1 MSYSVK
7 RPRCK
12 QFFRVMRITTLLL
25 FVFIFCM
32 HAENSS
38 SQNVNVTIKRSNTE
52 LENVLNDIE
61 KQTDYLFIYNKFV
74 NVDRKVSVNLK
85 KASLE
90 EVLANLFAGT
100 DVKYS
105 VDGSYILLSAGG
117 TTTTISLSAQQG
129 KMVSGVITDI
139 NGEPIIGANVIEK
152 DSESVGTVTDVD
164 GKFTLAL
171 DKPAATLVVSYI
183 GYLTK
188 EVPVGSQ
195 SVLKIILS
203 EDTQNLEEVVVI
215 GYGSVKKSDLTG
227 AVGSIQVD
235 KVQGISVKSVDQ
247 MLQGRTSGLYMVQNS
262 GMPGASSTVRIRGG
276 NSISGGNE
284 PLYIIDGMPV
294 YPSAD
299 ASQTAL
305 SPLNSIPTS
314 DIESIEVLK
323 DASAAAIYG
332 SRGSNGVVLVTTK
345 KGTSDKLSVS
355 YDGYVGVQN
364 VSKKLDMMNAYE
376 YAEFVKDARNNA
388 YLSKVPG
395 ASASDP
401 NSVRPKGYMQIATD
415 LFPYL
420 EGVKGLTDTD
430 WQDAIF
436 RTAMTTG
443 HNISLSGKSNSV
455 NYFVSGNYMKKEGT
469 IIGSDF
475 EKFGG
480 RLNLSGQHKRL
491 KFGVNFAPSYSVS
504 NSVDASGAGGIVQS
518 ALMMPP
524 TFPVYNADGSYNFQG
539 NGYWRIGTDY
549 EHNEVMNPVA
559 MARLQSNVTDRMSI
573 TGKAYAELE
582 LMKGLSYKLSLGGDY
597 YGAHNDKYRQS
608 GLPLKGKDYYDSPSN
623 PIGYS
628 SSSFFFNWLV
638 ENQLTYTTTIN
649 KKHNITAIL
658 VQSAQKET
666 KKTDNVTATDY
677 PNDYIQTVNGGTVTK
692 GGSDKTQWSI
702 ASYLAR
708 VQYNYEGRYMLS
720 AAIRTDGSS
729 RFGKNNRWGYFPSAS
744 AAWRISDE
752 KFFKNIKE
760 LSFVNDMKIR
770 ASYGVTGNFEIGNY
784 DHLATMSTDN
794 YILGTNGGL
803 LHYGYK
809 PDNIK
814 RDDLS
819 WEKNQMINAGI
830 DLQMFDGYIGFSVDY
845 YNTNTSNMLLYV
857 PVPLLTGY
865 STSLQNLGK
874 VNNRGWELALTSQHT
889 FTNGFGYSFNAN
901 YAKNTNEVKELGP
914 GNAPIISSGSVG
926 HAYYITEVGKPIG
939 NYYLLVQDGIFA
951 TEEDLKKYPHFD
963 NTEVGDFR
971 FVDVDGDGKLD
982 LDKDRTICGNY
993 MPKFTYGF
1001 GGKLWYAGFDM
1012 DFNFQGVYG
1021 NKILNLNKRYLD
1033 NMEGNTNGTKI
1044 ALDRW
1049 KSPEN
1054 PGSGSVNKANRK
1066 QTGYNS
1072 RTSTWHLESGSYLR
1086 LQNLS
1091 LGYTLPRALTQKFK
1105 VEKMRVYVSGQN
1117 LFTITNYSGYN
1128 PEVNAR
1134 PSKNLTP
1141 GEDYGTYPLA
1151 RTYMFGLN
1159 LTL

>member
-1 MSYSVK
+1 MAVFAQTVSFGSNKV
-7 RPRCK
+7 
-12 QFFRVMRITTLLL
+12 TLKSA
-25 FVFIFCM
+25 FEKIEQSSKYKV
-32 HAENSS
+32 AYNSS
-38 SQNVNVTIKRSNTE
+38 QLDANRTVTLTKKSDDVFGMLNQLLKGTNCTYE
-52 LENVLNDIE
+52 LEGNYIIIKSQHKGKAQSHGKKIKVKGVVKDETGEPVIGATVME
-61 KQTDYLFIYNKFV
+61 KG
-74 NVDRKVSVNLK
+74 S
-85 KASLE
+85 
-90 EVLANLFAGT
+90 ANN
-100 DVKYS
+100 
-105 VDGSYILLSAGG
+105 
-117 TTTTISLSAQQG
+117 
-129 KMVSGVITDI
+129 GVITDI
-139 NGEPIIGANVIEK
+139 DGNYTIEIA
-152 DSESVGTVTDVD
+152 SD
-164 GKFTLAL
+164 GLLA
-171 DKPAATLVVSYI
+171 VSYI
-183 GYLTK
+183 GCK
-188 EVPVGSQ
+188 DQEIKVNGREVINVNLADDNK
-195 SVLKIILS
+195 VL
-203 EDTQNLEEVVVI
+203 DEVVVV
-215 GYGSVKKSDLTG
+215 GYGVQKKRDVSTAVSSVKAEALANNPSTDFRQALAGK
-227 AVGSIQVD
+227 
-235 KVQGISVKSVDQ
+235 
-247 MLQGRTSGLYMVQNS
+247 
-262 GMPGASSTVRIRGG
+262 MPGVQVTVPSGDPEGSVSIRVRGVSTVNAG
-276 NSISGGNE
+276 SD
-284 PLYIIDGMPV
+284 PLYVVDGVPMERGF
-294 YPSAD
+294 AN
-299 ASQTAL
+299 
-305 SPLNSIPTS
+305 LNTN
-314 DIESIEVLK
+314 DIESVEVLK

-345 KGTSDKLSVS
+345 KGTSDKLSIS
-355 YDGYVGVQN
+355 YDGYVGIQN

-376 YAEFVKDARNNA
+376 YAEFVKDARDNA

-395 ASASDP
+395 GSASDP
-401 NSVRPKGYMQIATD
+401 NSVRPKGNMQIAAD
-415 LFPYL
+415 FFPYL
-420 EGVKGLTDTD
+420 QGVKGLTDTD

-443 HNISLSGKSNSV
+443 HNVSLSGKSNSI

-475 EKFGG
+475 EKYGG

-504 NSVDASGAGGIVQS
+504 NTVDASGAGGIVQS

-524 TFPVYNADGSYNFQG
+524 IFPVYNADGSYNYQG
-539 NGYWRIGTDY
+539 NGYLRIGTDY
-549 EHNEVMNPVA
+549 EHNEVLNPVA

-573 TGKAYAELE
+573 TGKVYAELE

-608 GLPLKGKDYYDSPSN
+608 SLPLKGKDYYDSPSN
-623 PIGYS
+623 PVGYS

-666 KKTDNVTATDY
+666 KKIDNVTATDY

-744 AAWRISDE
+744 VAWRISDE
-752 KFFKNIKE
+752 QFFKNVKE
-760 LSFVNDMKIR
+760 LSFINDMKIR

-794 YILGTNGGL
+794 YILGANGGL
-803 LHYGYK
+803 LQYGYK

-865 STSLQNLGK
+865 STSLQNIGK

-889 FTNGFGYSFNAN
+889 FANGFGYSFNAN

-914 GNAPIISSGSVG
+914 GNAPIISTGSVG
-926 HAYYITEVGKPIG
+926 HAFYKTEVGKPIG

-951 TEEDLKKYPHFD
+951 TAEDLKKYPHFD

-1049 KSPEN
+1049 RSPEN

-1105 VEKMRVYVSGQN
+1105 VEKLRVYVSGQN
-1117 LFTITNYSGYN
+1117 LFTITDYSGYN

>member
-1 MSYSVK
+1 MAVFAQTVSFGSNKVTLK
-7 RPRCK
+7 SAFEK
-12 QFFRVMRITTLLL
+12 IEQFSKYKV
-25 FVFIFCM
+25 
-32 HAENSS
+32 AYNSS
-38 SQNVNVTIKRSNTE
+38 QLDANRTVTLTQKSDDVFGMLNQLLKGTNCTYE
-52 LENVLNDIE
+52 LEGNYIVIKSQHKGKAQSHGKKIKVKGVVKDETGEPVIGATVME
-61 KQTDYLFIYNKFV
+61 KG
-74 NVDRKVSVNLK
+74 S
-85 KASLE
+85 
-90 EVLANLFAGT
+90 ANN
-100 DVKYS
+100 
-105 VDGSYILLSAGG
+105 
-117 TTTTISLSAQQG
+117 
-129 KMVSGVITDI
+129 GVITDI
-139 NGEPIIGANVIEK
+139 DGNYTIEIA
-152 DSESVGTVTDVD
+152 SD
-164 GKFTLAL
+164 GLLA
-171 DKPAATLVVSYI
+171 VSYI
-183 GYLTK
+183 GCK
-188 EVPVGSQ
+188 DQEIKVNGREVINVNLADDNK
-195 SVLKIILS
+195 VL
-203 EDTQNLEEVVVI
+203 DEVVVV
-215 GYGSVKKSDLTG
+215 GYGVQKKRDVSTAVSSVKAEALANNPSTDFRQALAGK
-227 AVGSIQVD
+227 
-235 KVQGISVKSVDQ
+235 
-247 MLQGRTSGLYMVQNS
+247 
-262 GMPGASSTVRIRGG
+262 MPGVQVTVPSGDPEGSVSIRVRGVSTVNAG
-276 NSISGGNE
+276 SD
-284 PLYIIDGMPV
+284 PLYVVDGVPMERGF
-294 YPSAD
+294 AN
-299 ASQTAL
+299 
-305 SPLNSIPTS
+305 LNTN
-314 DIESIEVLK
+314 DIESVEVLK

-345 KGTSDKLSVS
+345 KGTSDKLSIS
-355 YDGYVGVQN
+355 YDGYVGIQN

-376 YAEFVKDARNNA
+376 YAEFVKDARDNA

-395 ASASDP
+395 GSASDP
-401 NSVRPKGYMQIATD
+401 NSVRPKGNMQIAAD
-415 LFPYL
+415 FFPYL
-420 EGVKGLTDTD
+420 QGVKGLTDTD

-443 HNISLSGKSNSV
+443 HNVSLSGKSNSI

-475 EKFGG
+475 EKYGG

-504 NSVDASGAGGIVQS
+504 NTVDASGAGGIVQS

-524 TFPVYNADGSYNFQG
+524 IFPVYNADGSYNYQG
-539 NGYWRIGTDY
+539 NGYLRIGTDY
-549 EHNEVMNPVA
+549 EHNEVLNPVA

-573 TGKAYAELE
+573 TGKVYAELE

-608 GLPLKGKDYYDSPSN
+608 SLPLKGKDYYDSPSN
-623 PIGYS
+623 PVGYS

-744 AAWRISDE
+744 VAWRISDE
-752 KFFKNIKE
+752 QFFKNVKE
-760 LSFVNDMKIR
+760 LSFINDMKIR

-794 YILGTNGGL
+794 YILGANGGL
-803 LHYGYK
+803 LQYGYK

-865 STSLQNLGK
+865 STSLQNIGK

-889 FTNGFGYSFNAN
+889 FANGFGYSFNAN

-914 GNAPIISSGSVG
+914 GNAPIISTGSVG
-926 HAYYITEVGKPIG
+926 HAFYKTEVGKPIG

-951 TEEDLKKYPHFD
+951 TAEDLKKYPHFD

-1049 KSPEN
+1049 RSPEN

-1105 VEKMRVYVSGQN
+1105 VEKLRVYVSGQN
-1117 LFTITNYSGYN
+1117 LFTITDYSGYN

>member
-1 MSYSVK
+1 MQTTQKFINLNKYNMNLK
-7 RPRCK
+7 RISASCFSLLLVG
-12 QFFRVMRITTLLL
+12 QMTLLAQNVSFNSNKVTL
-25 FVFIFCM
+25 KSAFEKIEKASKYKV
-32 HAENSS
+32 AYNSS
-38 SQNVNVTIKRSNTE
+38 QLDANRTVTLTKKSDDIMGMLSQLLKGTNCTYELDGNYIIIKPQQKAKSQARGKK
-52 LENVLNDIE
+52 I
-61 KQTDYLFIYNKFV
+61 
-74 NVDRKVSVNLK
+74 KVHGV
-85 KASLE
+85 
-90 EVLANLFAGT
+90 
-100 DVKYS
+100 VK
-105 VDGSYILLSAGG
+105 DD
-117 TTTTISLSAQQG
+117 
-129 KMVSGVITDI
+129 M
-139 NGEPIIGANVIEK
+139 GEPVIGATVMEK
-152 DSESVGTVTDVD
+152 GSTNNGVVTDMD
-164 GKFTLAL
+164 GNYTIEIPSDGLLA
-171 DKPAATLVVSYI
+171 VSYI
-183 GYLTK
+183 GCK
-188 EVPVGSQ
+188 DQEVKVNGRETINVNLADDNK
-195 SVLKIILS
+195 VL
-203 EDTQNLEEVVVI
+203 DEVVVV
-215 GYGSVKKSDLTG
+215 GYGVQKKRDVSTAVSSVKAEALANNPSTDFRQALAGK
-227 AVGSIQVD
+227 
-235 KVQGISVKSVDQ
+235 
-247 MLQGRTSGLYMVQNS
+247 
-262 GMPGASSTVRIRGG
+262 MPGVQVTVPSGDPEGSVSIRVRGVSTVNAG
-276 NSISGGNE
+276 SD
-284 PLYIIDGMPV
+284 PLYVVDGVPMERGF
-294 YPSAD
+294 AN
-299 ASQTAL
+299 
-305 SPLNSIPTS
+305 LNTN
-314 DIESIEVLK
+314 DIESVEVLK

-355 YDGYVGVQN
+355 YDGYVGVQT

-376 YAEFVKDARNNA
+376 YAEFVKDAHNNA
-388 YLSKVPG
+388 YLSEVPG
-395 ASASDP
+395 ASVNDP
-401 NSVRPKGYMQIATD
+401 NSVRPKGYQQIPTD
-415 LFPYL
+415 LYPYL
-420 EGVKGLTDTD
+420 EGVQGLTDTD

-436 RTAMTTG
+436 RNAMTTG
-443 HNISLSGKSNSV
+443 HNIS
-455 NYFVSGNYMKKEGT
+455 VSGNYMKKEGV

-475 EKFGG
+475 EKYGG

-491 KFGVNFAPSYSVS
+491 KFGVNFAPSYSTS

-549 EHNEVMNPVA
+549 QHNEVMNPVA

-573 TGKAYAELE
+573 TGKVYAELE

-608 GLPLKGKDYYDSPSN
+608 SLPLKGKDYYDSPSN
-623 PIGYS
+623 PEGYS
-628 SSSFFFNWLV
+628 SSSFYFNWLV

-752 KFFKNIKE
+752 QFFKNVKA
-760 LSFVNDMKIR
+760 LSFINDMKIR

-784 DHLATMSTDN
+784 EHLATMSNDN
-794 YILGTNGGL
+794 YILGNNGGSL
-803 LHYGYK
+803 VYGYK

-819 WEKNQMINAGI
+819 WEKNQMVNAGI
-830 DLQMFDGYIGFSVDY
+830 DLQMFDGYLGFSVDY

-865 STSLQNLGK
+865 STSLQNIGK
-874 VNNRGWELALTSQHT
+874 VNNRGWEIALTSQHT
-889 FTNGFGYSFNAN
+889 FANGFGYSFNAN
-901 YAKNTNEVKELGP
+901 YAKNTNEVKALGP
-914 GNAPIISSGSVG
+914 GNASIISSGSVA

-939 NYYLLVQDGIFA
+939 SYYLLVQDGVFE

-963 NTEVGDFR
+963 NTKVGDFR

-982 LDKDRTICGNY
+982 LDKDRAICGNY

-1021 NKILNLNKRYLD
+1021 NKILNLNKRYID
-1033 NMEGNTNGTKI
+1033 NMEGNVNGTKI

-1049 KSPEN
+1049 KSETN
-1054 PGSGSVNKANRK
+1054 PGSGFVNKANRK
-1066 QTGYNS
+1066 QTGYNG

-1091 LGYTLPRALTQKFK
+1091 LGYTLPKALTQKFK
-1105 VEKMRVYVSGQN
+1105 VEKLRVYVSGQN

>member
-1 MSYSVK
+1 MNLK
-7 RPRCK
+7 RISASC
-12 QFFRVMRITTLLL
+12 FCLLL
-25 FVFIFCM
+25 AGQMTLSAQNVSFSSNKVTLKSAFEKIEKESKYKI
-32 HAENSS
+32 AYNSS
-38 SQNVNVTIKRSNTE
+38 QLNANRSVTLTKKSDDVFGMLNQLLKGTNFTYEMEGNYIVIKPQQKAKSQAHGKKIKVRGVVKDETGE
-52 LENVLNDIE
+52 PVIGATVME
-61 KQTDYLFIYNKFV
+61 K
-74 NVDRKVSVNLK
+74 
-85 KASLE
+85 
-90 EVLANLFAGT
+90 
-100 DVKYS
+100 
-105 VDGSYILLSAGG
+105 G
-117 TTTTISLSAQQG
+117 TTTN
-129 KMVSGVITDI
+129 GV
-139 NGEPIIGANVIEK
+139 
-152 DSESVGTVTDVD
+152 VTDLD
-164 GKFTLAL
+164 GNYTIEIPADGMLA
-171 DKPAATLVVSYI
+171 VSYI
-183 GYLTK
+183 GCK
-188 EVPVGSQ
+188 DQDIKVNGREVINVNLADDNK
-195 SVLKIILS
+195 V
-203 EDTQNLEEVVVI
+203 LEEVVVV
-215 GYGSVKKSDLTG
+215 GYGVQKKRDVSTAVSSVKAEALANNPSTDFRQALAGK
-227 AVGSIQVD
+227 
-235 KVQGISVKSVDQ
+235 
-247 MLQGRTSGLYMVQNS
+247 
-262 GMPGASSTVRIRGG
+262 MPGVQVTVPSGDPEGSVSIRVRGVSTVNAG
-276 NSISGGNE
+276 SD
-284 PLYIIDGMPV
+284 PLYVVDGVPMERGF
-294 YPSAD
+294 AN
-299 ASQTAL
+299 
-305 SPLNSIPTS
+305 LNTN
-314 DIESIEVLK
+314 DIESVEVLK

-376 YAEFVKDARNNA
+376 YAEFVKDAHDNA
-388 YLSKVPG
+388 YLDKNPNG
-395 ASASDP
+395 SANDP
-401 NSVRPKGYMQIATD
+401 NSSRKEGYMKIPD
-415 LFPYL
+415 MLVPYL
-420 EGVKGLTDTD
+420 EGKTGLTDTD

-436 RTAMTTG
+436 RSAMTTG
-443 HNISLSGKSNSV
+443 HNISLSGKSNSI
-455 NYFVSGNYMKKEGT
+455 NYFVSGNYMKKEGI

-475 EKFGG
+475 EKYGG

-504 NSVDASGAGGIVQS
+504 NSVNASGANGIVQS

-524 TFPVYNADGSYNFQG
+524 IFPVYNPDGSYNYQG
-539 NGYWRIGTDY
+539 NGYLRIGTDY
-549 EHNEVMNPVA
+549 QINEVLNPVA

-573 TGKAYAELE
+573 TGKAFAELE

-597 YGAHNDKYRQS
+597 YGAHNDQYRQS
-608 GLPLKGKDYYDSPSN
+608 ALPLKGKNYYDTPSN
-623 PIGYS
+623 PKGYS

-638 ENQLTYTTTIN
+638 ENQLTYTTTID
-649 KKHNITAIL
+649 KKHNISAVL

-666 KKTDNVTATDY
+666 MKTDNVTATDY
-677 PNDYIQTVNGGTVTK
+677 PNDYIHTINGGTVTE
-692 GGSDKTQWSI
+692 GESDKTQWSI

-720 AAIRTDGSS
+720 AAIRADGSS

-752 KFFKNIKE
+752 QFFKNVKK
-760 LSFVNDMKIR
+760 LSFINDMKIR
-770 ASYGVTGNFEIGNY
+770 ASYGVTGNFQIGNY
-784 DHLATMSTDN
+784 DHLATMSIDN
-794 YILGTNGGL
+794 YILGNGL
-803 LHYGYK
+803 AYGYK

-830 DLQMFDGYIGFSVDY
+830 DLQMFDGYLGLSVDY

-874 VNNRGWELALTSQHT
+874 VNNRGWEIGLTSQHT
-889 FTNGFGYSFNAN
+889 FANGLGYSFNVN

-939 NYYLLVQDGIFA
+939 SYYLLKYDGVFKNQQ
-951 TEEDLKKYPHFD
+951 ELDSYPHLA
-963 NTEVGDFR
+963 NAKVGDFR
-971 FVDVDGDGKLD
+971 FVDVDGSGDID

-1001 GGKLWYAGFDM
+1001 GGKLWYGGFDM

-1021 NKILNLNKRYLD
+1021 NKILNLNRRYID
-1033 NMEGNTNGTKI
+1033 SMEGNVNGTKV

-1054 PGSGSVNKANRK
+1054 PGSGWVNRANRK
-1066 QTGYNS
+1066 QTGSNG
-1072 RTSTWHLESGSYLR
+1072 RTSTWHLEGGSYLR
-1086 LQNLS
+1086 LQNLA
-1091 LGYTLPRALTQKFK
+1091 LGYTLPRAFTQKFK

-1117 LFTITNYSGYN
+1117 LFTITDYSGYN

-1159 LTL
+1159 ITL

>member
-1 MSYSVK
+1 MAVFAQTVSFGSNKV
-7 RPRCK
+7 
-12 QFFRVMRITTLLL
+12 TLKSA
-25 FVFIFCM
+25 FEKIEQSSKYKV
-32 HAENSS
+32 AYNSS
-38 SQNVNVTIKRSNTE
+38 QLDANRTVTLTKKSDDVFGMLNQLLKGTNCTYE
-52 LENVLNDIE
+52 LEGNYIVIKSQHKGKAQSHGKKIKVKGVVKDETGEPVIGATVME
-61 KQTDYLFIYNKFV
+61 KG
-74 NVDRKVSVNLK
+74 S
-85 KASLE
+85 
-90 EVLANLFAGT
+90 ANN
-100 DVKYS
+100 
-105 VDGSYILLSAGG
+105 
-117 TTTTISLSAQQG
+117 
-129 KMVSGVITDI
+129 GVITDI
-139 NGEPIIGANVIEK
+139 DGNYTIEIA
-152 DSESVGTVTDVD
+152 SD
-164 GKFTLAL
+164 GLLA
-171 DKPAATLVVSYI
+171 VSYI
-183 GYLTK
+183 GCK
-188 EVPVGSQ
+188 DQEIKVNGREVINVNLADDNK
-195 SVLKIILS
+195 VL
-203 EDTQNLEEVVVI
+203 DEVVVV
-215 GYGSVKKSDLTG
+215 GYGVQKKRDVSTAVSSVKAEALANNPASDFRQALAG
-227 AVGSIQVD
+227 
-235 KVQGISVKSVDQ
+235 K
-247 MLQGRTSGLYMVQNS
+247 
-262 GMPGASSTVRIRGG
+262 MPGVQVTVPSGDPEGSVSIRVRGVSTVNAG
-276 NSISGGNE
+276 SD
-284 PLYIIDGMPV
+284 PLYVVDGVPMERGF
-294 YPSAD
+294 AN
-299 ASQTAL
+299 
-305 SPLNSIPTS
+305 LNTN

-345 KGTSDKLSVS
+345 KGTSDKLSIS
-355 YDGYVGVQN
+355 YDGYVGIQN

-376 YAEFVKDARNNA
+376 YAEFVKDARDNA

-395 ASASDP
+395 GSASDP
-401 NSVRPKGYMQIATD
+401 NSVRPKGNMQIAAD
-415 LFPYL
+415 FFPYL
-420 EGVKGLTDTD
+420 QGVKGLTDTD

-443 HNISLSGKSNSV
+443 HNVSLSGKSNSI

-475 EKFGG
+475 EKYGG

-504 NSVDASGAGGIVQS
+504 NTVDASGAGGIVQS

-524 TFPVYNADGSYNFQG
+524 IFPVYNADGSYNYQG
-539 NGYWRIGTDY
+539 NGYLRIGTDY
-549 EHNEVMNPVA
+549 EHNEVLNPVA

-573 TGKAYAELE
+573 TGKVYAELE

-608 GLPLKGKDYYDSPSN
+608 SLPLKGKDYYDSPSN
-623 PIGYS
+623 PVGYS

-744 AAWRISDE
+744 VAWRISDE
-752 KFFKNIKE
+752 QFFKNVKE
-760 LSFVNDMKIR
+760 LSFINDMKIR

-794 YILGTNGGL
+794 YILGANGGL
-803 LHYGYK
+803 LQYGYK

-865 STSLQNLGK
+865 STSLQNIGK

-889 FTNGFGYSFNAN
+889 FANGFGYSFNAN

-914 GNAPIISSGSVG
+914 GNAPIISTGSVG
-926 HAYYITEVGKPIG
+926 HAFYKTEVGKPIG

-951 TEEDLKKYPHFD
+951 TAEDLKKYPHFD

-1049 KSPEN
+1049 RSPEN

-1105 VEKMRVYVSGQN
+1105 VEKLRVYVSGQN
-1117 LFTITNYSGYN
+1117 LFTITDYSGYN

>member
-1 MSYSVK
+1 M
-7 RPRCK
+7 
-12 QFFRVMRITTLLL
+12 
-25 FVFIFCM
+25 
-32 HAENSS
+32 
-38 SQNVNVTIKRSNTE
+38 
-52 LENVLNDIE
+52 
-61 KQTDYLFIYNKFV
+61 
-74 NVDRKVSVNLK
+74 
-85 KASLE
+85 
-90 EVLANLFAGT
+90 LA
-100 DVKYS
+100 
-105 VDGSYILLSAGG
+105 
-117 TTTTISLSAQQG
+117 
-129 KMVSGVITDI
+129 
-139 NGEPIIGANVIEK
+139 
-152 DSESVGTVTDVD
+152 
-164 GKFTLAL
+164 
-171 DKPAATLVVSYI
+171 VSYI
-183 GYLTK
+183 GCK
-188 EVPVGSQ
+188 DQDIKVNGREVINVNLADDNK
-195 SVLKIILS
+195 V
-203 EDTQNLEEVVVI
+203 LEEVVVV
-215 GYGSVKKSDLTG
+215 GYGVQKKRDVSTAVSSVKAEALANNPSTDFRQALAGK
-227 AVGSIQVD
+227 
-235 KVQGISVKSVDQ
+235 
-247 MLQGRTSGLYMVQNS
+247 
-262 GMPGASSTVRIRGG
+262 MPGVQVTVPSGDPEGSVSIRVRGVSTVNAG
-276 NSISGGNE
+276 SD
-284 PLYIIDGMPV
+284 PLYVVDGVPMERGF
-294 YPSAD
+294 AN
-299 ASQTAL
+299 
-305 SPLNSIPTS
+305 LNTN
-314 DIESIEVLK
+314 DIESVEVLK

-376 YAEFVKDARNNA
+376 YAEFVKDAHDNA
-388 YLSKVPG
+388 YLDKNPNG
-395 ASASDP
+395 SANDP
-401 NSVRPKGYMQIATD
+401 NSSRKEGYMKIPD
-415 LFPYL
+415 MLVPYL
-420 EGVKGLTDTD
+420 EGKTGLTDTD

-436 RTAMTTG
+436 RSAMTTG
-443 HNISLSGKSNSV
+443 HNISLSGKSNSI
-455 NYFVSGNYMKKEGT
+455 NYFVSGNYMKKEGI

-475 EKFGG
+475 EKYGG

-504 NSVDASGAGGIVQS
+504 NSVNASGANGIVQS

-524 TFPVYNADGSYNFQG
+524 IFPVYNPDGSYNYQG
-539 NGYWRIGTDY
+539 NGYLRIGTDY
-549 EHNEVMNPVA
+549 QINEVLNPVA

-573 TGKAYAELE
+573 TGKAFAELE

-597 YGAHNDKYRQS
+597 YGAHNDQYRQS
-608 GLPLKGKDYYDSPSN
+608 ALPLKGKNYYDTPSN
-623 PIGYS
+623 PKGYS

-638 ENQLTYTTTIN
+638 ENQLTYTTTID
-649 KKHNITAIL
+649 KKHNISAVL

-666 KKTDNVTATDY
+666 MKTDNVTATDY
-677 PNDYIQTVNGGTVTK
+677 PNDYIHTINGGTVTE
-692 GGSDKTQWSI
+692 GESDKTQWSI

-720 AAIRTDGSS
+720 AAIRADGSS

-752 KFFKNIKE
+752 QFFKNVKK
-760 LSFVNDMKIR
+760 LSFINDMKIR
-770 ASYGVTGNFEIGNY
+770 ASYGVTGNFQIGNY
-784 DHLATMSTDN
+784 DHLATMSIDN
-794 YILGTNGGL
+794 YILGNGL
-803 LHYGYK
+803 AYGYK

-830 DLQMFDGYIGFSVDY
+830 DLQMFDGYLGLSVDY

-874 VNNRGWELALTSQHT
+874 VNNRGWEIGLTSQHT
-889 FTNGFGYSFNAN
+889 FANGLGYSFNVN

-939 NYYLLVQDGIFA
+939 SYYLLKYDGVFKNQQ
-951 TEEDLKKYPHFD
+951 ELDSYPHLA
-963 NTEVGDFR
+963 NAKVGDFR
-971 FVDVDGDGKLD
+971 FVDVDGSGDID

-1001 GGKLWYAGFDM
+1001 GGKLWYGGFDM

-1021 NKILNLNKRYLD
+1021 NKILNLNRRYID
-1033 NMEGNTNGTKI
+1033 SMEGNVNGTKV

-1054 PGSGSVNKANRK
+1054 PGSGWVNRANRK
-1066 QTGYNS
+1066 QTGSNG
-1072 RTSTWHLESGSYLR
+1072 RTSTWHLEGGSYLR
-1086 LQNLS
+1086 LQNLA
-1091 LGYTLPRALTQKFK
+1091 LGYTLPRAFTQKFK

-1117 LFTITNYSGYN
+1117 LFTITDYSGYN

-1159 LTL
+1159 ITL

>member
-1 MSYSVK
+1 MNLK
-7 RPRCK
+7 RISASC
-12 QFFRVMRITTLLL
+12 FCLLL
-25 FVFIFCM
+25 ASQMCVSAQTVSFSSNKVKLKSAFEKIEQ
-32 HAENSS
+32 ATQYKVAYNSS
-38 SQNVNVTIKRSNTE
+38 QFDANRTATLTKRSDDVFGMMTQLLKNTQCTYE
-52 LENVLNDIE
+52 LQGNYIVIKSQQKSKSQASGKKIKVHGIVKDETGEPVIGATVKEKGNPGNGVATDIDGNYTIE
-61 KQTDYLFIYNKFV
+61 IP
-74 NVDRKVSVNLK
+74 
-85 KASLE
+85 
-90 EVLANLFAGT
+90 
-100 DVKYS
+100 
-105 VDGSYILLSAGG
+105 VDG
-117 TTTTISLSAQQG
+117 
-129 KMVSGVITDI
+129 M
-139 NGEPIIGANVIEK
+139 
-152 DSESVGTVTDVD
+152 
-164 GKFTLAL
+164 LA
-171 DKPAATLVVSYI
+171 VSYI
-183 GYLTK
+183 GCKDQDVKVNGRELINVNLADDNK
-188 EVPVGSQ
+188 
-195 SVLKIILS
+195 VL
-203 EDTQNLEEVVVI
+203 DEVVVV
-215 GYGSVKKSDLTG
+215 GYGVQKKRDVSTAVSSVKAEALANNPSTDFRQALAGKMPGVQVTVPSGDPE
-227 AVGSIQVD
+227 GSVSIRVR
-235 KVQGISVKSVDQ
+235 GIS
-247 MLQGRTSGLYMVQNS
+247 
-262 GMPGASSTVRIRGG
+262 TVNAG
-276 NSISGGNE
+276 SD
-284 PLYIIDGMPV
+284 PLYVVDGVPMERGF
-294 YPSAD
+294 AN
-299 ASQTAL
+299 
-305 SPLNSIPTS
+305 LNTN
-314 DIESIEVLK
+314 DIESVEVLK

-355 YDGYVGVQN
+355 YDGYVGVQS

-376 YAEFVKDARNNA
+376 YAEFVRDGHNNA
-388 YLSKVPG
+388 YLSEVPG

-401 NSVRPKGYMQIATD
+401 NSVRPKGYQQIPTD
-415 LFPYL
+415 LYPYL
-420 EGVKGLTDTD
+420 EGVQGLTDTD

-436 RTAMTTG
+436 RNSITTG
-443 HNISLSGKSNSV
+443 HNISVSGKTNSI
-455 NYFVSGNYMKKEGT
+455 NYFVSGNYMKKEGI

-475 EKFGG
+475 EKYGG

-491 KFGVNFAPSYSVS
+491 KFGVNFAPSYSTS

-524 TFPVYNADGSYNFQG
+524 IFPVYNADGSYNFQG

-549 EHNEVMNPVA
+549 QHNEILNPVA

-573 TGKAYAELE
+573 TGKVYAELE
-582 LMKGLSYKLSLGGDY
+582 LYKGLSYKLSLGGDY

-608 GLPLKGKDYYDSPSN
+608 SLPLKGKDYYDAASN
-623 PIGYS
+623 PEGYS
-628 SSSFFFNWLV
+628 SSSFYFNWLI

-720 AAIRTDGSS
+720 AAIRADGSS

-744 AAWRISDE
+744 VAWRISDE
-752 KFFKNIKE
+752 KFFKNVKA
-760 LSFVNDMKIR
+760 LSFINDMKIR

-784 DHLATMSTDN
+784 EHLATMSTDN
-794 YILGTNGGL
+794 YILGTNGGSL
-803 LHYGYK
+803 VYGYK

-819 WEKNQMINAGI
+819 WEKNQMVNAGI
-830 DLQMFDGYIGFSVDY
+830 DVQMFDGYLGFSVDY

-857 PVPLLTGY
+857 PVPLVTGY
-865 STSLQNLGK
+865 STSLQNIGK
-874 VNNRGWELALTSQHT
+874 VNNRGWEIALTSRHT
-889 FTNGFGYSFNAN
+889 FANGFGYSFNAN

-914 GNAPIISSGSVG
+914 GNASIISSGSVS

-939 NYYLLVQDGIFA
+939 SYYLLVQDGIFE
-951 TEEDLKKYPHFD
+951 TEEDLKKYPHFE
-963 NTEVGDFR
+963 NTKVGDFR

-982 LDKDRTICGNY
+982 LDKDRTVCGNY

-1021 NKILNLNKRYLD
+1021 NKILNLNKRYID
-1033 NMEGNTNGTKI
+1033 NMEGNVNGTKV

-1049 KSPEN
+1049 RSETD
-1054 PGSGSVNKANRK
+1054 PGNGTVNKANRK
-1066 QTGYNS
+1066 QTGYNG

-1091 LGYTLPRALTQKFK
+1091 LGYTLPRTFTQKFK
-1105 VEKMRVYVSGQN
+1105 VEKLRVYVSGQN

-1134 PSKNLTP
+1134 PSANLTP

-1159 LTL
+1159 LTI

>member
-1 MSYSVK
+1 M
-7 RPRCK
+7 
-12 QFFRVMRITTLLL
+12 
-25 FVFIFCM
+25 
-32 HAENSS
+32 
-38 SQNVNVTIKRSNTE
+38 
-52 LENVLNDIE
+52 
-61 KQTDYLFIYNKFV
+61 
-74 NVDRKVSVNLK
+74 
-85 KASLE
+85 
-90 EVLANLFAGT
+90 
-100 DVKYS
+100 
-105 VDGSYILLSAGG
+105 
-117 TTTTISLSAQQG
+117 
-129 KMVSGVITDI
+129 
-139 NGEPIIGANVIEK
+139 
-152 DSESVGTVTDVD
+152 
-164 GKFTLAL
+164 
-171 DKPAATLVVSYI
+171 
-183 GYLTK
+183 
-188 EVPVGSQ
+188 
-195 SVLKIILS
+195 
-203 EDTQNLEEVVVI
+203 
-215 GYGSVKKSDLTG
+215 
-227 AVGSIQVD
+227 
-235 KVQGISVKSVDQ
+235 
-247 MLQGRTSGLYMVQNS
+247 
-262 GMPGASSTVRIRGG
+262 
-276 NSISGGNE
+276 
-284 PLYIIDGMPV
+284 
-294 YPSAD
+294 
-299 ASQTAL
+299 
-305 SPLNSIPTS
+305 
-314 DIESIEVLK
+314 K

-345 KGTSDKLSVS
+345 KGTSDKLSIS

-376 YAEFVKDARNNA
+376 YAEFVKDAHDNA
-388 YLSKVPG
+388 YLDKNPNG
-395 ASASDP
+395 SASDP
-401 NSVRPKGYMQIATD
+401 NSSRKEGYMKIPD
-415 LFPYL
+415 MLVPYL
-420 EGVKGLTDTD
+420 EGKTGLTDTD

-436 RTAMTTG
+436 RSAMTTG
-443 HNISLSGKSNSV
+443 HNISLSGKSNSI
-455 NYFVSGNYMKKEGT
+455 NYFVSGNYMKKNGI

-475 EKFGG
+475 EKYGG

-504 NSVDASGAGGIVQS
+504 NSVNASGANGIVQS

-524 TFPVYNADGSYNFQG
+524 IFPVYNPDGSYNYQG
-539 NGYWRIGTDY
+539 NGFLRIGTDY
-549 EHNEVMNPVA
+549 QINEVLNPVA

-573 TGKAYAELE
+573 TGKAFAELE
-582 LMKGLSYKLSLGGDY
+582 LMKGLSYKFSMGGDY
-597 YGAHNDKYRQS
+597 YGAHNDQYRQS
-608 GLPLKGKDYYDSPSN
+608 ALPLKGKNYYDTPSN
-623 PIGYS
+623 PKGYS
-628 SSSFFFNWLV
+628 SSSFYFNWLI

-649 KKHNITAIL
+649 KKHNISAVL

-666 KKTDNVTATDY
+666 MKSNNVTATDY
-677 PNDYIQTVNGGTVTK
+677 PNDYIHTINGGTVTE

-752 KFFKNIKE
+752 QFFKNVKE
-760 LSFVNDMKIR
+760 LSFINDMKIR
-770 ASYGVTGNFEIGNY
+770 ASYGVTGNFQIGDY
-784 DHLATMSTDN
+784 DHLATMSIDN
-794 YILGTNGGL
+794 YILGNGL
-803 LHYGYK
+803 AYGYK

-830 DLQMFDGYIGFSVDY
+830 DIQMFDGYLGVSIDY

-874 VNNRGWELALTSQHT
+874 VNNRGWEIGLTSQHT
-889 FTNGFGYSFNAN
+889 FANGLGYSFNVN

-939 NYYLLVQDGIFA
+939 SYYLLKYDGVFKNQQ
-951 TEEDLKKYPHFD
+951 ELDSYPHLA
-963 NTEVGDFR
+963 NAKVGDFR
-971 FVDVDGDGKLD
+971 FVDVDGSGDID
-982 LDKDRTICGNY
+982 LDKDRTVCGNY

-1001 GGKLWYAGFDM
+1001 GGKLWYGGFDM

-1021 NKILNLNKRYLD
+1021 NKILNLNRRYID
-1033 NMEGNTNGTKI
+1033 NMEGNVNGTKV

-1054 PGSGSVNKANRK
+1054 PGSGWVNRANRK
-1066 QTGYNS
+1066 QTGSNG
-1072 RTSTWHLESGSYLR
+1072 RTSTWHLEGGSYLR

-1091 LGYTLPRALTQKFK
+1091 LGYTLPSNFTQKFK
-1105 VEKMRVYVSGQN
+1105 VEKLRVYVSGQN

-1134 PSKNLTP
+1134 PSQNLTP

>member
-1 MSYSVK
+1 MAVFAQTVSFGSNKV
-7 RPRCK
+7 
-12 QFFRVMRITTLLL
+12 TLKSA
-25 FVFIFCM
+25 FEKIEQSSKYKV
-32 HAENSS
+32 AYNSS
-38 SQNVNVTIKRSNTE
+38 QLDANRTVTLTKKSDDVFGMLNQLLKGTNCTYE
-52 LENVLNDIE
+52 LEGNYIVIKSQHKGKAQSHGKKIKVKGVVKDETGEPVIGATVME
-61 KQTDYLFIYNKFV
+61 KG
-74 NVDRKVSVNLK
+74 S
-85 KASLE
+85 
-90 EVLANLFAGT
+90 ANN
-100 DVKYS
+100 
-105 VDGSYILLSAGG
+105 
-117 TTTTISLSAQQG
+117 
-129 KMVSGVITDI
+129 GVITDI
-139 NGEPIIGANVIEK
+139 DGNYTIEIA
-152 DSESVGTVTDVD
+152 SD
-164 GKFTLAL
+164 GLLA
-171 DKPAATLVVSYI
+171 VSYI
-183 GYLTK
+183 GCK
-188 EVPVGSQ
+188 DQEIKVNGREVINVNLADDNK
-195 SVLKIILS
+195 VL
-203 EDTQNLEEVVVI
+203 DEVVVV
-215 GYGSVKKSDLTG
+215 GYGVQKKRDVSTAVSSVKAEALANNPSTDFRQALAGK
-227 AVGSIQVD
+227 
-235 KVQGISVKSVDQ
+235 
-247 MLQGRTSGLYMVQNS
+247 
-262 GMPGASSTVRIRGG
+262 MPGVQVTVPSGDPEGSVSIRVRGVSTVNAG
-276 NSISGGNE
+276 SD
-284 PLYIIDGMPV
+284 PLYVVDGVPMERGF
-294 YPSAD
+294 AN
-299 ASQTAL
+299 
-305 SPLNSIPTS
+305 LNTN
-314 DIESIEVLK
+314 DIESVEVLK

-345 KGTSDKLSVS
+345 KGTSDKLSIS
-355 YDGYVGVQN
+355 YDGYVGIQN

-376 YAEFVKDARNNA
+376 YAEFVKDARDNA

-395 ASASDP
+395 GSASDP
-401 NSVRPKGYMQIATD
+401 NSVRPKGNMQIAAD
-415 LFPYL
+415 FFPYL
-420 EGVKGLTDTD
+420 QGVKGLTDTD

-443 HNISLSGKSNSV
+443 HNVSLSGKSNSI

-475 EKFGG
+475 EKYGG

-504 NSVDASGAGGIVQS
+504 NTVDASGASGIVQS

-524 TFPVYNADGSYNFQG
+524 IFPVYNADGSYNYQG
-539 NGYWRIGTDY
+539 NGYLRIGTDY
-549 EHNEVMNPVA
+549 EHNEVLNPVA

-573 TGKAYAELE
+573 TGKVYAELE

-608 GLPLKGKDYYDSPSN
+608 SLPLKGKDYYDSPSN
-623 PIGYS
+623 PVGYS

-744 AAWRISDE
+744 VAWRISDE
-752 KFFKNIKE
+752 QFFKNVKE
-760 LSFVNDMKIR
+760 LSFINDMKIR

-794 YILGTNGGL
+794 YILGANGGL
-803 LHYGYK
+803 LQYGYK

-865 STSLQNLGK
+865 STSLQNIGK

-889 FTNGFGYSFNAN
+889 FANGFGYSFNAN

-914 GNAPIISSGSVG
+914 GNAPIISTGSVG
-926 HAYYITEVGKPIG
+926 HAFYKTEVGKPIG

-951 TEEDLKKYPHFD
+951 TADDLKKYPHFD

-1049 KSPEN
+1049 RSPEN

-1105 VEKMRVYVSGQN
+1105 VEKLRVYVSGQN
-1117 LFTITNYSGYN
+1117 LFTITDYSGYN

>member
-1 MSYSVK
+1 MAVFAQTVSFGSNKV
-7 RPRCK
+7 
-12 QFFRVMRITTLLL
+12 TLKSA
-25 FVFIFCM
+25 FEKIEQSSKYKV
-32 HAENSS
+32 AYNSS
-38 SQNVNVTIKRSNTE
+38 QLDANRTVTLTKKSDDVFGMLNQLLKGTNCTYE
-52 LENVLNDIE
+52 LEGNYIVIKSQHKGKVQSHGKKIKVKGVVKDETGEPVIGATVME
-61 KQTDYLFIYNKFV
+61 KG
-74 NVDRKVSVNLK
+74 S
-85 KASLE
+85 
-90 EVLANLFAGT
+90 ANN
-100 DVKYS
+100 
-105 VDGSYILLSAGG
+105 
-117 TTTTISLSAQQG
+117 
-129 KMVSGVITDI
+129 GVITDI
-139 NGEPIIGANVIEK
+139 DGNYTIEIA
-152 DSESVGTVTDVD
+152 SD
-164 GKFTLAL
+164 GLLA
-171 DKPAATLVVSYI
+171 VSYI
-183 GYLTK
+183 GCK
-188 EVPVGSQ
+188 DQEIKVNGREVINVNLADDNK
-195 SVLKIILS
+195 VL
-203 EDTQNLEEVVVI
+203 DEVVVV
-215 GYGSVKKSDLTG
+215 GYGVQKKRDVSTAVSSVKAEALANNPSTDFRQALAGK
-227 AVGSIQVD
+227 
-235 KVQGISVKSVDQ
+235 
-247 MLQGRTSGLYMVQNS
+247 
-262 GMPGASSTVRIRGG
+262 MPGVQVTVPSGDPEGSVSIRVRGVSTVNAG
-276 NSISGGNE
+276 SD
-284 PLYIIDGMPV
+284 PLYVVDGVPMERGF
-294 YPSAD
+294 AN
-299 ASQTAL
+299 
-305 SPLNSIPTS
+305 LNTN
-314 DIESIEVLK
+314 DIESVEVLK

-345 KGTSDKLSVS
+345 KGTSDKLSIS
-355 YDGYVGVQN
+355 YDGYVGIQN

-376 YAEFVKDARNNA
+376 YAEFVKDARDNA

-395 ASASDP
+395 GSASDP
-401 NSVRPKGYMQIATD
+401 NSVRPKGNMQIAAD
-415 LFPYL
+415 FFPYL
-420 EGVKGLTDTD
+420 QGVKGLTDTD

-443 HNISLSGKSNSV
+443 HNVSLSGKSNSI

-475 EKFGG
+475 EKYGG

-504 NSVDASGAGGIVQS
+504 NTVDASGAGGIVQS

-524 TFPVYNADGSYNFQG
+524 IFPVYNADGSYNYQG
-539 NGYWRIGTDY
+539 NGYLRIGTDY
-549 EHNEVMNPVA
+549 EHNEVLNPVA

-573 TGKAYAELE
+573 TGKVYAELE

-608 GLPLKGKDYYDSPSN
+608 SLPLKGKDYYDSPSN
-623 PIGYS
+623 PVGYS

-744 AAWRISDE
+744 VAWRISDE
-752 KFFKNIKE
+752 QFFKNVKE
-760 LSFVNDMKIR
+760 LSFINDMKIR

-794 YILGTNGGL
+794 YILGANGGL
-803 LHYGYK
+803 LQYGYK

-865 STSLQNLGK
+865 STSLQNIGK

-889 FTNGFGYSFNAN
+889 FANGFGYSFNAN

-914 GNAPIISSGSVG
+914 GNASIISTGSVG
-926 HAYYITEVGKPIG
+926 HAFYKTEVGKPIG

-951 TEEDLKKYPHFD
+951 TAEDLKKYPHFD

-1049 KSPEN
+1049 RSPEN

-1105 VEKMRVYVSGQN
+1105 VEKLRVYVSGQN
-1117 LFTITNYSGYN
+1117 LFTITDYSGYN